1 MMTSE
6 TGRKKRHRG
15 FTILEVLIVL
25 GIIALF
31 AGFFMARF
39 DSGREE
45 ELLTRASTEIRGFAL
60 KSKKRSFTFR
70 KNQYIIF
77 TPRAFWTTEN
87 PPTPD
92 GLPGLDRRGSDERFQ
107 VPEGVAMQIFP
118 PGSKKWLKPE
128 GHAWT
133 FRSSGLSDPMKVR
146 FTIGNSYTLLSFNV
160 LTGLADEETILE

>member
-1 MMTSE
+1 MMTSA
-6 TGRKKRHRG
+6 TGSRRPHRG

-70 KNQYIIF
+70 KNQYLIF
-77 TPRAFWTTEN
+77 TPRAFWTSEN
-87 PPTPD
+87 PPS
-92 GLPGLDRRGSDERFQ
+92 PGDLLGNPQGAGEELFK
-107 VPEGVAMQIFP
+107 VPEGVGMQILP
-118 PGSKKWLKPE
+118 PGAKEWFKPK
-128 GHAWT
+128 GHVWT